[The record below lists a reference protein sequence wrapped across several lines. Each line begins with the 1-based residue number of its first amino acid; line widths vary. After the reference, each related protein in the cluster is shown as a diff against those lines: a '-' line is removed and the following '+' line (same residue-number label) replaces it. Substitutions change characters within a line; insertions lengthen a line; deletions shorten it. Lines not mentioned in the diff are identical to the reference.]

1 MNGIGEASSA
11 FRAMLTKSPNKLSFP
26 SIKLSFSMLDF
37 WTYVFG
43 AISFIFYTLI
53 RVKAK

>member
-1 MNGIGEASSA
+1 MIMIINQIGK
-11 FRAMLTKSPNKLSFP
+11 LTKNPNTIPLP

-37 WTYVFG
+37 WMYIFG